1 MVIGNPGP
9 LVPGG
14 FEEIDQE
21 LYVQYKTFV
30 RGVRNFVRHHDP
42 TKPVVPVPLWPGLA
56 DVTRTRRAGAWR
68 ERSLKTPWRRE
79 PTLLVQTHDEDVVGI
94 M

>member
-1 MVIGNPGP
+1 MVIGCRCRVNPDP
-9 LVPGG
+9 LVPVG

-56 DVTRTRRAGAWR
+56 DVTRTWRAGAWR
-68 ERSLKTPWRRE
+68 ERSL
-79 PTLLVQTHDEDVVGI
+79 H
-94 M
+94 